1 LPLVV
6 HLSRPDEHP
15 ITEPSG
21 ITPLGFGVSTVDEE
35 DPMAKRARNRQR
47 AETAGEV
54 GPRQPCPCGSG
65 KRYKACHGV
74 EGRTPYVARPFA
86 GLPGE
91 CDWVAMREFV
101 PAATAT
107 VTLADGKAD
116 RSVVAC
122 TLLPMAMP
130 AMVRPDGA
138 IWLGLQVQ
146 HGFGDPSRDLT
157 YALDQALDTEPGSDV
172 SVVADPGPGPRL
184 QDRLDLSA
192 GFEVEVRDGF
202 DFWVDDVDDPTGE
215 IAASL
220 ESANEAAAPTVRLG
234 GVDAAYWT
242 RLGDREFVRWVLP
255 QDEDAVLDGLARL
268 HAAGEDRLTDAGRL
282 IGSFRAY
289 GLLVPV
295 WEFPLETEPESL
307 EEPIAALSGRLDEA
321 LGADQPLS
329 TAERAARSGMTSRQ
343 LTIH

>member
-1 LPLVV
+1 
-6 HLSRPDEHP
+6 
-15 ITEPSG
+15 
-21 ITPLGFGVSTVDEE
+21 
-35 DPMAKRARNRQR
+35 MAKRARNRPR

-65 KRYKACHGV
+65 KRYKACHGAA
-74 EGRTPYVARPFA
+74 GRTPYVARPFE
-86 GLPGE
+86 GLPNE

-101 PAATAT
+101 PAATAAL
-107 VTLADGKAD
+107 TLADGASE
-116 RSVVAC
+116 RSVLAC

-146 HGFGDPSRDLT
+146 HGFGDPSRDLA
-157 YALDQALDTEPGSDV
+157 YALEQALEAEPGSEV
-172 SVVADPGPGPRL
+172 RVVADPGPGQRL
-184 QDRLDLSA
+184 QDQLDQSA
-192 GFEVEVRDGF
+192 DFDVEVRDGF
-202 DFWVDDVDDPTGE
+202 DFWVADVDDPTGE

-220 ESANEAAAPTVRLG
+220 ESANDAAAPTTRLG

-255 QDEDAVLDGLARL
+255 HDEDAVLDGLARL
-268 HAAGEDRLTDAGRL
+268 HAANRDRLTDDSRL

-289 GLLVPV
+289 GLIVPV
-295 WEFPLETEPESL
+295 WELPLDTGPEPL
-307 EEPIAALSGRLDEA
+307 DEPITALAGRLDEA
-321 LGADQPLS
+321 LADDQPLS
-329 TAERAARSGMTSRQ
+329 ADERSARNGLTSRQ

>member
-1 LPLVV
+1 
-6 HLSRPDEHP
+6 
-15 ITEPSG
+15 
-21 ITPLGFGVSTVDEE
+21 
-35 DPMAKRARNRQR
+35 MAKRARNRQR
-47 AETAGEV
+47 AEPAGEV

-74 EGRTPYVARPFA
+74 AGRTPYVARPFA
-86 GLPGE
+86 GLPAE

-107 VTLADGKAD
+107 LTLADDAD
-116 RSVVAC
+116 TSVVAC

-138 IWLGLQVQ
+138 IWLGIQVQ
-146 HGFGDPSRDLT
+146 HGFGDPSRDLA
-157 YALDQALDTEPGSDV
+157 YALEQARETEPGNQV

-184 QDRLDLSA
+184 QDQLDLTA
-192 GFEVEVRDGF
+192 GFDVEVRDGF
-202 DFWVDDVDDPTGE
+202 DFWVADVDDPTGE

-220 ESANEAAAPTVRLG
+220 ESANEAAAPTSRLD

-255 QDEDAVLDGLARL
+255 HDEDAALDGLARL
-268 HAAGEDRLTDAGRL
+268 HAANEDRLTGESRL

-289 GLLVPV
+289 GLIVPV
-295 WEFPLETEPESL
+295 WELPLETGAEALS
-307 EEPIAALSGRLDEA
+307 EPITSLAGRLDEA
-321 LGADQPLS
+321 LGAKESL
-329 TAERAARSGMTSRQ
+329 TAAQRSARNGLTSRQ

>member
-1 LPLVV
+1 
-6 HLSRPDEHP
+6 
-15 ITEPSG
+15 
-21 ITPLGFGVSTVDEE
+21 
-35 DPMAKRARNRQR
+35 MAKRARNRQR

-65 KRYKACHGV
+65 KRYKACHGAA
-74 EGRTPYVARPFA
+74 GRTPYVARPFE

-91 CDWVAMREFV
+91 CDWVALREFV

-107 VTLADGKAD
+107 LTLADGESE
-116 RSVVAC
+116 RSVLAC

-146 HGFGDPSRDLT
+146 HGFGDPSRDLAH
-157 YALDQALDTEPGSDV
+157 ALEQALDTEPGSDV
-172 SVVADPGPGPRL
+172 RVVSDPGPGQRL
-184 QDRLDLSA
+184 QDQLDLSA
-192 GFEVEVRDGF
+192 EFEVEVREGF
-202 DFWVDDVDDPTGE
+202 DFWVADVDDPTGE

-220 ESANEAAAPTVRLG
+220 ESANEAAAPTSRLG

-255 QDEDAVLDGLARL
+255 HDEDAVLDGLARL
-268 HAAGEDRLTDAGRL
+268 HAANRDRLTDDSRL

-289 GLLVPV
+289 GLIVPV
-295 WEFPLETEPESL
+295 WELPLDTGPEPL
-307 EEPIAALSGRLDEA
+307 DEPITALAGRLDEA
-321 LGADQPLS
+321 LAADQPLS
-329 TAERAARSGMTSRQ
+329 ADERSARNGLTSRQ